1 MLESHKV
8 ACLFLD
14 GWMDGYMDGR
24 VDGWM
29 DGWMDGWVTLYS
41 CYPNRRLF
49 KSVNMRLKFIMK
61 LYQTQK
67 LSRN

>member
-29 DGWMDGWVTLYS
+29 DGWTVGSLCIVAIQIAVY
-41 CYPNRRLF
+41 
-49 KSVNMRLKFIMK
+49 LKA
-61 LYQTQK
+61 
-67 LSRN
+67 